1 MYDEQYENH
10 FLNIRASRAV
20 FLQFAQYTATALA
33 GTPSAAL
40 KKLTAPFQQLVAD
53 LEKGLTDRAGQAGTG
68 QGGTVT
74 QDEVITRIHEFVR
87 DTHDVLLVPKY
98 RKQAGTLR
106 EFLPQGLDY
115 LTGAA
120 KKDLPTRFEAFVKK
134 LEAYAADLGA
144 QAGTDGHALLAA
156 LATATSARTKT
167 RQAETETISALG
179 TDWRELCDALWQVHC
194 VGLAQFFQE
203 PAKAR
208 ALFGYHLLKS
218 RNGGKKKAAPKMMA

>member
-40 KKLTAPFQQLVAD
+40 KKLTAPFQQLVTD
-53 LEKGLTDRAGQAGTG
+53 LEQGLTARAGQAGSG
-68 QGGTVT
+68 QGGTLT
-74 QDEVITRIHEFVR
+74 QDEAIGQIQEFVR
-87 DTHDVLLVPKY
+87 ETNDVLLVPRY
-98 RKQAGTLR
+98 RKQPATLR
-106 EFLPQGLDY
+106 ELLPQGLDY

-144 QAGTDGHALLAA
+144 QPATDGRALLAA
-156 LATATSARTKT
+156 LATATTARTKT
-167 RQAETETISALG
+167 RLAETATISTLG
-179 TDWRELCDALWQVHC
+179 TDWRALCEALWQVHC
-194 VGLAQFFQE
+194 VGLAEYYQE

-208 ALFGYHLLKS
+208 TLFAYHLLKS
-218 RNGGKKKAAPKMMA
+218 RNGGKKKPAPQLVA